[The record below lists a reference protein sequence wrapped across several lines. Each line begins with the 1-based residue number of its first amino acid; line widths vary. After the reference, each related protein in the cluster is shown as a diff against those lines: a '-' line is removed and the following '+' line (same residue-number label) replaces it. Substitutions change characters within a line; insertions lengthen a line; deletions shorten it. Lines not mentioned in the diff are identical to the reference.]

1 MRDKRIRKLIVV
13 AVSVLLIA
21 VLLAVGRD
29 QHRKGSVYLKNLTL
43 QAEKEGFDIAW
54 LKETFRHVPE
64 QNDDEEDR
72 DTNTRKYSFAAWTQC
87 RKESIHS
94 ESGGRGCSADIIVV
108 YGASGCVFPVGRNIL
123 ASDPAGCILGKKLS
137 EELFGSDHAEGQ
149 KLVWQDHE
157 WTVRGIVEEP
167 SELCILQA
175 GDLADQLVFDRI
187 SLVMKAGDDRRQA
200 GEEFILQQGLSA
212 HTLRFDHLYG
222 MGWLN
227 EMIPSDWSDFDGW
240 KQNLE
245 EHGKAVKLAK
255 TTERTVIEETGL
267 SHQRWGRIFLAS
279 GIVFSMIGLGVIRRR
294 WRKSDIF

>member
-1 MRDKRIRKLIVV
+1 MAVV
-13 AVSVLLIA
+13 GVLLIA
-21 VLLAVGRD
+21 VLLAVGRY
-29 QHRKGSVYLKNLTL
+29 QGRKGSVYLKNLTL
-43 QAEKEGFDIAW
+43 QSEEEGFDIAW
-54 LKETFRHVPE
+54 LKEALRHVPE
-64 QNDDEEDR
+64 QNGDKENR
-72 DTNTRKYSFAAWTQC
+72 DTNTREYSFAAWTQR
-87 RKESIHS
+87 RKESIRS
-94 ESGGRGCSADIIVV
+94 ESSGKDCSADIIAV
-108 YGASGCVFPVGRNIL
+108 YGASGCVFPVGRNIP

-187 SLVMKAGDDRRQA
+187 SLVMKAGDDRRQV

-267 SHQRWGRIFLAS
+267 SHQRWGMIFIVS
-279 GIVFSMIGLGVIRRR
+279 GIVLSMIGLGVIRRR
-294 WRKSDIF
+294 WKKTDNF